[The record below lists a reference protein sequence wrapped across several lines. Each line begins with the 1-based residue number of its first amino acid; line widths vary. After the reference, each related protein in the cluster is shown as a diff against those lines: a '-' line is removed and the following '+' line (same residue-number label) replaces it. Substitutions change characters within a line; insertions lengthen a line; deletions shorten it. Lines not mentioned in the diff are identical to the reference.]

1 VNFSFIGPL
10 ILDCATDCRR
20 QRVIAGFLF
29 AYCLD
34 LAGKYLVAEVAKD
47 VPIQRYHSLKQRAVN
62 SDNHSAVAN
71 NASVFLL
78 FAHRCR
84 YFFKQ
89 RIFLFR
95 VRIRLRLGLQ
105 KLTMARLVAAETT
118 CGLVIALSLD
128 SGCLVSVKCGFG
140 LPIAVDNRSEQI
152 LCLYFV

>member
-1 VNFSFIGPL
+1 MNFSFIGPL

-105 KLTMARLVAAETT
+105 KLTMARLVAAE
-118 CGLVIALSLD
+118 CSLYQVHCWRD
-128 SGCLVSVKCGFG
+128 YLWVGYCTKSRLWLPCLCEVRLWAPYRC
-140 LPIAVDNRSEQI
+140 
-152 LCLYFV
+152 

>member
-1 VNFSFIGPL
+1 MNFSFIGPL

-105 KLTMARLVAAETT
+105 KLTMARLVAAE
-118 CGLVIALSLD
+118 CSLYQVHCWRD
-128 SGCLVSVKCGFG
+128 YLWVGCCTKSRLW
-140 LPIAVDNRSEQI
+140 LP
-152 LCLYFV
+152 CLGEVRLWTPYRC